1 MVRMRSRA
9 TILLLMAMAGLACGG
24 DAITDPPGVVFGE
37 PGFVVVVNPVINDAN
52 QLAVPLPG
60 SARAGVTLSVAGGPS
75 GVTDAGGVAVLVPV
89 TAGSKL
95 LTASGTGAGGQVTVS
110 LGAEEFRELALS
122 VTGSAVTMMANVDH
136 DFEGEIVQVTPS
148 TAISE
153 VNAAL
158 ARSDVIVFFRS
169 GSYTGNLTFSGSRVT
184 LFGEGPAGGSVVLNG
199 NVVVSGS
206 HNRIRGARITGDLSV
221 PGSDFSLSF
230 SRVDGTSL
238 VSGSNSTLLNNGFCG
253 TVTVSGS
260 GTRLLGN
267 AGLAP
272 IPQPASC

>member
-1 MVRMRSRA
+1 MRIRA
-9 TILLLMAMAGLACGG
+9 RVTVPLLMAIAGPACGG

-37 PGFVVVVNPVINDAN
+37 PGLVVVVNPVINDAN
-52 QLAVPLPG
+52 QVTVPLPG

-75 GVTDAGGVAVLVPV
+75 AVTDAGGVAVLVPV
-89 TAGSKL
+89 TAGSKQV
-95 LTASGTGAGGQVTVS
+95 TASGAGAGGQVTVN

-148 TAISE
+148 TSISE

-158 ARSDVIVFFRS
+158 ARSDVIVFLRS

-199 NVVVSGS
+199 NVTVSGS
-206 HNRIRGARITGDLSV
+206 DNRVRGARITGSLSV
-221 PGSDFSLSF
+221 PGSNFSLSF

-238 VSGSNSTLLNNGFCG
+238 VSGSNSTLLNNTFCG
-253 TVTVSGS
+253 SVTIPGSGS
-260 GTRLLGN
+260 RLLGN

-272 IPQPASC
+272 IPQPTSC

>member
-1 MVRMRSRA
+1 MRIRA
-9 TILLLMAMAGLACGG
+9 RVTVPLLMAIAGPACGG

-52 QLAVPLPG
+52 QVTVPLPG

-75 GVTDAGGVAVLVPV
+75 AVTDAGGVAVLVPV
-89 TAGSKL
+89 TAGSKQV
-95 LTASGTGAGGQVTVS
+95 TASGAGAGGQVTVN

-148 TAISE
+148 TSISE

-158 ARSDVIVFFRS
+158 ARSDVIVFLRS

-199 NVVVSGS
+199 NVTVSGS
-206 HNRIRGARITGDLSV
+206 DNRVRGARITGSLSV
-221 PGSDFSLSF
+221 PGSNFSLSF

-238 VSGSNSTLLNNGFCG
+238 VSGSNSTLLNNTFCG
-253 TVTVSGS
+253 SVTIPGSGS
-260 GTRLLGN
+260 RLLGN

-272 IPQPASC
+272 IPQPTSC

>member
-1 MVRMRSRA
+1 MGRSSAHPERFRMRIRA
-9 TILLLMAMAGLACGG
+9 RVTVPLLMAIAGPACGG

-37 PGFVVVVNPVINDAN
+37 PGCGVVVNPAINDAN
-52 QLAVPLPG
+52 QVTVPLPG
-60 SARAGVTLSVAGGPS
+60 SGG
-75 GVTDAGGVAVLVPV
+75 A
-89 TAGSKL
+89 
-95 LTASGTGAGGQVTVS
+95 GAGGQVTVN

-148 TAISE
+148 TSISE

-158 ARSDVIVFFRS
+158 ARSDVIVFLRS

-199 NVVVSGS
+199 NVTVSGS
-206 HNRIRGARITGDLSV
+206 DNRVRGARITGSLSV
-221 PGSDFSLSF
+221 PGSNFSLSF

-238 VSGSNSTLLNNGFCG
+238 VSGSNSTLLNNTFCG
-253 TVTVSGS
+253 SVTIPGSGS
-260 GTRLLGN
+260 RLLGN

-272 IPQPASC
+272 IPQPTSC